1 MTTSFRLRFPL
12 ANFAHARNTFSAE
25 HIFSNNESVL
35 YWPLLLSKTCQ
46 IPPPPFTSLE
56 RQSKLIDLAD
66 VPIVHEI
73 YESYKFWHQI
83 VLRFPK
89 SERYSLGQECGTTL
103 LKLLE
108 CILGASGTKDKTLK
122 IKFLT
127 EASIKL
133 DLLKLLVRLAKDC
146 GCLHNKSYLELQS
159 KLHSIGKM
167 LGGWIKSIS

>member
-1 MTTSFRLRFPL
+1 MSLRLRFPL
-12 ANFAHARNTFSAE
+12 ANFVHARNIFSAE
-25 HIFSNNESVL
+25 HIFSNNKSVL
-35 YWPLLLSKTCQ
+35 YWTLLLSKTCQ
-46 IPPPPFTSLE
+46 ISPPPLTNPE
-56 RQSKLIDLAD
+56 RQSKLSDIAE

-83 VLRFPK
+83 VLKFPK

-108 CILGASGTKDKTLK
+108 YTLGASGAKDKTLK

-146 GCLHNKSYLELQS
+146 GCLQNKSYLELQS
-159 KLHSIGKM
+159 KLHIIGKM